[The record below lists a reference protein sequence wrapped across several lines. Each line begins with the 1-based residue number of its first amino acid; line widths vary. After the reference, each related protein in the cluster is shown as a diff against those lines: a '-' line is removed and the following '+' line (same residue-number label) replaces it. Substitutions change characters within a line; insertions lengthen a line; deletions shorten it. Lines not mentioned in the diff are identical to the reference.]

1 MHRSHYLVVRAGFRL
16 DTLRDAII
24 DKKEN
29 QKKAAS
35 ARILYF
41 AVLLYARREKDKRE
55 VCMWRKWMVD
65 VSVASLATL
74 CGSQLVHLCDTLLE
88 LFVLAL
94 FVRVSFVLFKG
105 VGVRRLFCRKPA
117 IWISEDRR
125 KLGVSVPRT
134 SRVGST
140 RCVGSGSAGSR
151 GGHKC
156 LCRRGVVLHRTFP
169 RGKQL

>member
-65 VSVASLATL
+65 VFAALSSSIFATRFL
-74 CGSQLVHLCDTLLE
+74 NSSYWH
-88 LFVLAL
+88 F
-94 FVRVSFVLFKG
+94 S
-105 VGVRRLFCRKPA
+105 
-117 IWISEDRR
+117 
-125 KLGVSVPRT
+125 
-134 SRVGST
+134 
-140 RCVGSGSAGSR
+140 
-151 GGHKC
+151 
-156 LCRRGVVLHRTFP
+156 
-169 RGKQL
+169 